1 MKRAELYH
9 KVQKLIDS
17 IEDLLGKIEGN
28 IGYDESWRLK
38 FKDEGIENFYYCL
51 KEAEEDLEKATE
63 YIGKTLTKEERIYE
77 PSELRTIKVYEKS
90 VSSKENAL
98 AYLTKNITKAIDADW
113 GTEIGKLFGIEPKIH
128 DYKGKKLVFVAEL
141 LKQVEPILKE
151 SPSMDC

>member
-1 MKRAELYH
+1 
-9 KVQKLIDS
+9 
-17 IEDLLGKIEGN
+17 
-28 IGYDESWRLK
+28 
-38 FKDEGIENFYYCL
+38 
-51 KEAEEDLEKATE
+51 
-63 YIGKTLTKEERIYE
+63 
-77 PSELRTIKVYEKS
+77 LRTIKVYEKS